1 MRRLLVPLGVLLF
14 VDVLRVWLPSI
25 ITIFGQA
32 ASTPAEL
39 LGAFALM
46 WFVAAFLAPVAARF
60 AGPAGLGV
68 VAALVLAGCRLAL
81 VVTAGQAQ
89 LYVASAGLL
98 AGLCWLVTLAMRG
111 ASPRPVAYGLAA
123 AAVGHAALG
132 TFDLTWRG
140 TWAAIPVG
148 VLVAAFVAL
157 VFVGEQVAGAGSWFV
172 VGPMFFVALQV
183 ALSPALVAVGVSYL
197 AGGPDG
203 VAVSSGPLAAAAE
216 VLLVTAAVL
225 AFGYLVARP
234 PARAFP
240 RVLCAAG
247 VVVGAA
253 AFGYAPGWAYVAVVP
268 VTAGALGGCVG
279 VAVGTFRPGLAA
291 GAFRPGPA
299 AGAFRAG
306 PDGAGGGAM
315 RAGFAAAAGM
325 LVFAVA
331 VFAYYASYDLGYP
344 NGWVPPVMA
353 AVIGVVALARR
364 PAADLP
370 DLAGSRLWWAAPAAV
385 LALVSLGVWWTPPQ
399 SRPAPR
405 PNELRLVAYNIRMG
419 FGLDGRFSIS
429 DLAGVIRAERPDV
442 VLLSEVDRGWLLNG
456 GHDDVR
462 LLARELGLAYAFAPA
477 ADAVWGDAIL
487 TNLPVVSWRAER
499 MPSYG
504 APTGGQ
510 VMGAVLRHGSG
521 TVAVVSTHLQPPPDG
536 PPTEQAGDVA
546 RFAAGLRAPGRPV
559 IVGGDLNTQPGDP
572 PFEALVA
579 AGFTDAFAANR
590 PVFTSSADRPRKQID
605 HVLVSGATASDVT
618 APRSTASDH
627 LAVAVT
633 LTWPAQ
639 A

>member
-1 MRRLLVPLGVLLF
+1 MRRLLVPLGVLLL
-14 VDVLRVWLPSI
+14 VDLLRVWLPSI

-46 WFVAAFLAPVAARF
+46 WFVLALAAPVAARF
-60 AGPAGLGV
+60 TGVGRMGL

-123 AAVGHAALG
+123 AAVGHAAVG

-140 TWAAIPVG
+140 GWAVVVVG
-148 VLVAAFVAL
+148 ALVAVFVGL
-157 VFVGEQVAGAGSWFV
+157 VFVGEPDRGEGSWLV
-172 VGPMFFVALQV
+172 VGPVFFVALQV
-183 ALSPALVAVGVSYL
+183 ALSPAVVGAGVSYV
-197 AGGPDG
+197 AGRPDG
-203 VAVSSGPLAAAAE
+203 VAVSGGPLAAAAE
-216 VLLVTAAVL
+216 VLLVTASVL
-225 AFGYLVARP
+225 AFGYLVERP
-234 PARAFP
+234 PTWTWARA
-240 RVLCAAG
+240 LCAAG
-247 VVVGAA
+247 VVAGAL
-253 AFGYAPGWAYVAVVP
+253 AFGLAPGWTYVAVVP
-268 VTAGALGGCVG
+268 VTAAALGGCVG
-279 VAVGTFRPGLAA
+279 LAC
-291 GAFRPGPA
+291 
-299 AGAFRAG
+299 
-306 PDGAGGGAM
+306 GGAHEGQAPT
-315 RAGFAAAAGM
+315 RRGFAAAGGM

-331 VFAYYASYDLGYP
+331 VFAYYAAYDLGYP
-344 NGWVPPVMA
+344 NVWVPPVVA
-353 AVIGVVALARR
+353 AVVAVAALRRGAVSDGAR
-364 PAADLP
+364 PARAD
-370 DLAGSRLWWAAPAAV
+370 SRLRWAVPVAV
-385 LALVSLGVWWTPPQ
+385 LALVSLGVWWSPPE

-405 PNELRLVAYNIRMG
+405 QNELRLVAYNIRMG
-419 FGLDGRFSIS
+419 FGLSGRLSVDG
-429 DLAGVIRAERPDV
+429 LARVIRAERPDV

-521 TVAVVSTHLQPPPDG
+521 TVAVVSTHLQPPPG
-536 PPTEQAGDVA
+536 RPPLEQARDAA
-546 RFAAGLRAPGRPV
+546 RFAAGLLAPGRPV
-559 IVGGDLNTQPGDP
+559 IVGGDLNTEPGDP
-572 PFEALVA
+572 PFEAFVA
-579 AGFTDAFAANR
+579 AGFTDALASRR
-590 PVFTSSADRPRKQID
+590 PVYTSPADRPREQID
-605 HVLVSGATASDVT
+605 HVLVTGASATDVT

-633 LTWPAQ
+633 LRW
-639 A
+639 

>member
-1 MRRLLVPLGVLLF
+1 V
-14 VDVLRVWLPSI
+14 
-25 ITIFGQA
+25 
-32 ASTPAEL
+32 
-39 LGAFALM
+39 
-46 WFVAAFLAPVAARF
+46 
-60 AGPAGLGV
+60 GV

-111 ASPRPVAYGLAA
+111 TSPRPAAYGLVA
-123 AAVGHAALG
+123 AAVEHAAVG

-140 TWAAIPVG
+140 TWAVVVVG
-148 VLVAAFVAL
+148 GFVAVFVVL
-157 VFVGEQVAGAGSWFV
+157 VFVGEPDLDGGSWFV
-172 VGPMFFVALQV
+172 LGPAMFVALQV
-183 ALSPALVAVGVSYL
+183 ALSPAVVGTGVSYV
-197 AGGPDG
+197 AGRPDG
-203 VAVSSGPLAAAAE
+203 VAVSSGPLAAGAE
-216 VLLVTAAVL
+216 VVLVTASVL
-225 AFGYLVARP
+225 AFGYFVARP
-234 PARAFP
+234 PVRRAWV

-247 VVVGAA
+247 AVGGAA
-253 AFGYAPGWAYVAVVP
+253 AFGYAPGWAYAVVVP
-268 VTAGALGGCVG
+268 VTAVALGGCVG
-279 VAVGTFRPGLAA
+279 VAMAGGARA
-291 GAFRPGPA
+291 GAGS
-299 AGAFRAG
+299 
-306 PDGAGGGAM
+306 M
-315 RAGFAAAAGM
+315 RAGFAAAGGM

-344 NGWVPPVMA
+344 NGWVPPLVA
-353 AVIGVVALARR
+353 AVVAVVALRRGAAVTADR
-364 PAADLP
+364 PAGVD
-370 DLAGSRLWWAAPAAV
+370 SRPYWAVPAAA
-385 LALVSLGVWWTPPQ
+385 LALVSLGVWWAPPEP
-399 SRPAPR
+399 RPAPR

-419 FGLDGRFSIS
+419 FGLNGRFSI
-429 DLAGVIRAERPDV
+429 DELARVIRTERPDV

-462 LLARELGLAYAFAPA
+462 LLARALGMAYAFAPA

-521 TVAVVSTHLQPPPDG
+521 TVAVVSTHLQPPPG
-536 PPTEQAGDVA
+536 HPPLEQARDVA

-559 IVGGDLNTQPGDP
+559 IVGGDLNTEPGDP

-579 AGFTDAFAANR
+579 AGFADAFAGRR
-590 PVFTSSADRPRKQID
+590 PVYTSTADEPTKQID
-605 HVLVSGATASDVT
+605 HVLVSGAQATDVT

-633 LTWPAQ
+633 VTWPAPT
-639 A
+639 